1 MIKQKNDNQIVLFSY
16 FPDTN
21 KILYLIFIQK
31 SFYQIEKQR
40 DKQIIFV
47 CRADIQLFNLSAGY

>member
-1 MIKQKNDNQIVLFSY
+1 MITKLSY

-31 SFYQIEKQR
+31 TFYQIECQR

-47 CRADIQLFNLSAGY
+47 CRADIQLFNLFVGY